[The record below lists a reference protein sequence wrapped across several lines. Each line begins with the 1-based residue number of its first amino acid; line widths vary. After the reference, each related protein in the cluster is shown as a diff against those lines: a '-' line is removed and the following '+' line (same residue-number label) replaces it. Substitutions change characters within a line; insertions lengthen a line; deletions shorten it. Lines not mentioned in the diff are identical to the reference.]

1 MAYKWVFRVQLD
13 ECGWQQDERK
23 LQNGHADTGAI
34 LGTSDLRHSGTVPN
48 AGRISGC
55 YRPNHFYESLAESS
69 YNPIKLI
76 MFCYLL
82 RVRGTG
88 YREATHLTCR
98 MTSPLPA

>member
-1 MAYKWVFRVQLD
+1 MLGEYLD
-13 ECGWQQDERK
+13 
-23 LQNGHADTGAI
+23 AI
-34 LGTSDLRHSGTVPN
+34 GL
-48 AGRISGC
+48 II
-55 YRPNHFYESLAESS
+55 FYESLPDSS

-88 YREATHLTCR
+88 YHSVESQLTAILILVNRPYTVYRSSVICR

>member
-1 MAYKWVFRVQLD
+1 MNTLAYLSTEEFIVGNMASTSEVSSRTSANCRMDTLT
-13 ECGWQQDERK
+13 
-23 LQNGHADTGAI
+23 HAGAV

-55 YRPNHFYESLAESS
+55 YRPNRFYESLPESS

-82 RVRGTG
+82 IK
-88 YREATHLTCR
+88 
-98 MTSPLPA
+98 